1 MKERLRPMIAEKV
14 RDVPVP
20 RMFRVKQIFP
30 QPRLEPEQIPAV
42 LTAELR
48 EAGLA
53 DRVRPG
59 MRIAITVGSRGVA
72 NVALITKTIV
82 DFVKACGAQPF
93 IVPAMG
99 SHGGATAE
107 GQQKIVEDYGCTEAY
122 LGCPIRS
129 SMEVVPIGVN
139 DEGKTVYIDKY
150 AAQADGI
157 IVNCRVKP
165 HSAFRGKYESGI
177 MKMMAIG
184 LGKQYGAEVCHDQG
198 IGCMAKNIPLFGRC
212 ILKNAPV
219 LFAVA
224 AIENAFDETARIAVV
239 PAEDIEA
246 VEPGLLEEA
255 KANMPR
261 ILVDEADVLIVD
273 QMGKNFSGDG
283 MDPNIT
289 GNFPTPYAS
298 GGLKAQRVGV
308 LNLSPESHGN
318 AIGAGNCSVMTQRIF
333 DQIDLCA
340 MYMNCITCTIVS
352 SSRIPVIME
361 SDRECLQMC
370 LRTCVNNDK
379 QHPRVVRI
387 PNSLHIEHIMLSEA
401 YWDQAQKNPNLEIE
415 SQPEDWPFDEN
426 GDLPMRDGT
435 ILF

>member
-20 RMFRVKQIFP
+20 KMFRVKQIFP
-30 QPRLEPEQIPAV
+30 RPKLEPEQIPAV

-53 DRVRPG
+53 DRFRPG

-82 DFVKACGAQPF
+82 DFVKACGAEPF

-99 SHGGATAE
+99 SHGGATAQ

-139 DEGKTVYIDKY
+139 DEGQMVYIDKY

-184 LGKQYGAEVCHDQG
+184 LGKQHGAEVCHSQG
-198 IGCMAKNIPLFGRC
+198 IGRMAKNIPLFGRC
-212 ILKNAPV
+212 ILKNAPG
-219 LFAVA
+219 AVC
-224 AIENAFDETARIAVV
+224 RC
-239 PAEDIEA
+239 
-246 VEPGLLEEA
+246 
-255 KANMPR
+255 R
-261 ILVDEADVLIVD
+261 
-273 QMGKNFSGDG
+273 
-283 MDPNIT
+283 
-289 GNFPTPYAS
+289 
-298 GGLKAQRVGV
+298 
-308 LNLSPESHGN
+308 
-318 AIGAGNCSVMTQRIF
+318 
-333 DQIDLCA
+333 
-340 MYMNCITCTIVS
+340 
-352 SSRIPVIME
+352 
-361 SDRECLQMC
+361 DRKRL
-370 LRTCVNNDK
+370 
-379 QHPRVVRI
+379 
-387 PNSLHIEHIMLSEA
+387 
-401 YWDQAQKNPNLEIE
+401 
-415 SQPEDWPFDEN
+415 
-426 GDLPMRDGT
+426 
-435 ILF
+435 

>member
-1 MKERLRPMIAEKV
+1 MKERLRPAISEKV
-14 RDVPVP
+14 RDVKLPK
-20 RMFRVKQIFP
+20 MFRVKQIFP
-30 QPRLEPEQIPAV
+30 RPRIEPEHIPDTLGA
-42 LTAELR
+42 LLNQQPIPQ
-48 EAGLA
+48 
-53 DRVRPG
+53 RVRPG
-59 MRIAITVGSRGVA
+59 MKIAITVGSRGVA
-72 NVALITKTIV
+72 NVAVITKTIV
-82 DFVKACGAQPF
+82 DFCKSRGAEPF

-107 GQQKIVEDYGCTEAY
+107 GQRRIVEDYGCTEEY
-122 LGCPIRS
+122 LGCPICS
-129 SMEVVPIGVN
+129 SMEVVKIGVN
-139 DEGKTVYIDKY
+139 DEGRDVYIDRF

-184 LGKQYGAEVCHDQG
+184 LGKQYGAEVCHNEG
-198 IGCMAKNIPLFGRC
+198 IGDMAKNIPLFGRC
-212 ILKNAPV
+212 ILRNAPV

-224 AIENAFDETARIAVV
+224 AIKNAFDETARIAVV
-239 PAEDIEA
+239 PAEEIES

-261 ILVDEADVLIVD
+261 ILVDEADVLVVD

-298 GGLKAQRVGV
+298 GGLRSQRVAV

-333 DQIDLCA
+333 DQIDLTA
-340 MYMNCITCTIVS
+340 MYMNCITCTIVES
-352 SSRIPVIME
+352 SKIPVIME
-361 SDRECLQMC
+361 SDKECVQMC
-370 LRTCVNNDK
+370 LRTCVKNDK
-379 QHPRVVRI
+379 EHPRVVRI
-387 PNSLHIEHIMLSEA
+387 PNSLHIEHILLSEA
-401 YWDQAQKNPNLEIE
+401 YLEEARRNPNLVVE
-415 SQPEDWPFDEN
+415 SEPEEWPFDDN
-426 GDLPMRDGT
+426 GDLPMENGV
-435 ILF
+435 IVF

>member
-1 MKERLRPMIAEKV
+1 MCGRGSLRFLICGFWLSVSTPV
-14 RDVPVP
+14 SYTHLDVYK
-20 RMFRVKQIFP
+20 RQ
-30 QPRLEPEQIPAV
+30 
-42 LTAELR
+42 
-48 EAGLA
+48 
-53 DRVRPG
+53 
-59 MRIAITVGSRGVA
+59 
-72 NVALITKTIV
+72 
-82 DFVKACGAQPF
+82 
-93 IVPAMG
+93 
-99 SHGGATAE
+99 
-107 GQQKIVEDYGCTEAY
+107 
-122 LGCPIRS
+122 
-129 SMEVVPIGVN
+129 
-139 DEGKTVYIDKY
+139 
-150 AAQADGI
+150 
-157 IVNCRVKP
+157 
-165 HSAFRGKYESGI
+165 YESGI

-298 GGLKAQRVGV
+298 GGLNAQRVGV

-333 DQIDLCA
+333 EDV
-340 MYMNCITCTIVS
+340 YK
-352 SSRIPVIME
+352 R
-361 SDRECLQMC
+361 
-370 LRTCVNNDK
+370 
-379 QHPRVVRI
+379 
-387 PNSLHIEHIMLSEA
+387 
-401 YWDQAQKNPNLEIE
+401 QA
-415 SQPEDWPFDEN
+415 
-426 GDLPMRDGT
+426 
-435 ILF
+435 

>member
-20 RMFRVKQIFP
+20 KMFRVKQIFP
-30 QPRLEPEQIPAV
+30 RPKLEPEQIPAV

-82 DFVKACGAQPF
+82 DFAKACGAQPF

-99 SHGGATAE
+99 SHGGATAQ

-139 DEGKTVYIDKY
+139 DEGQTVYIDKF

-165 HSAFRGKYESGI
+165 HSAFRGRYESGI

-184 LGKQYGAEVCHDQG
+184 LGKQYGAEVCHNQG
-198 IGCMAKNIPLFGRC
+198 IGRMAKNIPLFGRC

-246 VEPGLLEEA
+246 VEPGILEEA

-283 MDPNIT
+283 MDPNVT

-333 DQIDLCA
+333 DRIDLSA

-361 SDRECLQMC
+361 SDKECLQMC

-379 QHPRVVRI
+379 LHPRVVRI

-401 YWDQAQKNPNLEIE
+401 YWEQARKDPNLEIE

-435 ILF
+435 VLF